1 MAKREGQ
8 LKLGAFIY
16 YSGHH
21 SAAWR
26 HPKAKAEEVFTF
38 DFYKQLAQT
47 AERGKFDMMFLADLL
62 YSVNVEKAVAG
73 MLDPMTL
80 LAALSSVTDKL
91 GLTGTVS
98 TTYNEP
104 FNVARR
110 LASLDHISKGR
121 VAWNIVT
128 SQLDIEANN
137 YGHDQH
143 PEHGL
148 RYKMAEEFVEVATQL
163 WDSWT
168 DDAIVIDK
176 ENGIYAQAD
185 KIKEINYKGQW
196 HSSRGPLNV
205 PRPPQGYPVLV
216 VAGSSEAGQAF
227 ASKIGEVVFTA
238 QQTLEAAQA
247 FYKSVHEKLAEQGR
261 SADSLKIMPG
271 ISPIVA
277 PTEEEAWAKHE
288 EIQNLISIEDAVAA
302 VSNFINFD
310 LSKYSPDEQLPADLP
325 DLAAS
330 SNGMK
335 SRIQLFLDTA
345 YAEKLSI
352 LELGRKMV
360 GARGHFQ
367 FVGTP
372 EQLADLLELWFNE
385 YACDGFNIMPPI
397 LPTGLDDF
405 VDLVV
410 PVLQERGI
418 FRKEYEGSTLRDHL
432 GLERPAQN
440 HFHQKVEA

>member
-137 YGHDQH
+137 YGH
-143 PEHGL
+143 GSNTL
-148 RYKMAEEFVEVATQL
+148 NMAYVIKWQKNL
-163 WDSWT
+163 W
-168 DDAIVIDK
+168 K
-176 ENGIYAQAD
+176 
-185 KIKEINYKGQW
+185 
-196 HSSRGPLNV
+196 
-205 PRPPQGYPVLV
+205 
-216 VAGSSEAGQAF
+216 
-227 ASKIGEVVFTA
+227 
-238 QQTLEAAQA
+238 
-247 FYKSVHEKLAEQGR
+247 
-261 SADSLKIMPG
+261 
-271 ISPIVA
+271 
-277 PTEEEAWAKHE
+277 
-288 EIQNLISIEDAVAA
+288 
-302 VSNFINFD
+302 
-310 LSKYSPDEQLPADLP
+310 
-325 DLAAS
+325 
-330 SNGMK
+330 
-335 SRIQLFLDTA
+335 
-345 YAEKLSI
+345 
-352 LELGRKMV
+352 
-360 GARGHFQ
+360 
-367 FVGTP
+367 
-372 EQLADLLELWFNE
+372 
-385 YACDGFNIMPPI
+385 
-397 LPTGLDDF
+397 
-405 VDLVV
+405 
-410 PVLQERGI
+410 
-418 FRKEYEGSTLRDHL
+418 
-432 GLERPAQN
+432 
-440 HFHQKVEA
+440 